1 MLLNSRIPYAK
12 SAEFSRNFNT
22 PMVSLTSVYWETS
35 GHDSGG
41 LLDIFP
47 EALSR
52 MLRNFNVWFEKRQR
66 LVHEFL
72 ENFPIGYFF
81 HIDVLMKFNRNFFEE
96 NLITP

>member
-22 PMVSLTSVYWETS
+22 SMVSLTSVYWETS

-52 MLRNFNVWFEKRQR
+52 MLRN
-66 LVHEFL
+66 VHEFL
-72 ENFPIGYFF
+72 ENFTIGYFF
-81 HIDVLMKFNRNFFEE
+81 HIDVLMQFNRNFFEE